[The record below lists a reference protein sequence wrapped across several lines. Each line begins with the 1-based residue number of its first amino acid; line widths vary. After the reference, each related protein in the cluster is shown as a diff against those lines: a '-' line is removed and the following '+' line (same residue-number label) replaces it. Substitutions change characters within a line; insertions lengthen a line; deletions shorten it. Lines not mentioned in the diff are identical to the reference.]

1 MHGIGKGENIDI
13 VLNATRED
21 TFTKVRSRREK
32 GKKRKEEPR
41 YPLFFEMGNAIFIR
55 LNTTE
60 TSRCKER

>member
-21 TFTKVRSRREK
+21 TFTKVRSRGEK

-41 YPLFFEMGNAIFIR
+41 YPLSFEMGNAIFIR

-60 TSRCKER
+60 TSHGKER